1 MRFLRAISYANPDKK
16 LLAGVAHIWQEL
28 LYEDG
33 CTALIVLA
41 SLGRTVEAMRTAL
54 LNAVGEI
61 ERPLQAM
68 RIAPSAEPISQQE
81 AASAQQSA
89 KAAAQSAENKP
100 EEAPLGGLC
109 RDLTQA
115 AAKHEL
121 EPLIG
126 RETELEAMIQILGK
140 KMKNNPLLL
149 GEPGVGKSALAE
161 GLAMRIAQPR
171 CAPVFA
177 WHTNICAG
185 FSAARS
191 PERSSEANLR
201 SE

>member
-89 KAAAQSAENKP
+89 KVTAQSAENKP
-100 EEAPLGGLC
+100 EEAPLEAYA

-115 AAKHEL
+115 ASKHEL

-149 GEPGVGKSALAE
+149 GEPGVGKSALQKDWLCVLPAAMCPRLC
-161 GLAMRIAQPR
+161 LAHKYMRWILALLCRRNEVPR
-171 CAPVFA
+171 R
-177 WHTNICAG
+177 I
-185 FSAARS
+185 
-191 PERSSEANLR
+191 
-201 SE
+201 